1 MNFLDLLEATASK
14 VDSSLLI
21 EAKENIVFINKTS
34 NLLFDLADVDRL
46 AIEVNGTQDTKQL
59 KIL

>member
-46 AIEVNGTQDTKQL
+46 AIEVNGHQDTKQL